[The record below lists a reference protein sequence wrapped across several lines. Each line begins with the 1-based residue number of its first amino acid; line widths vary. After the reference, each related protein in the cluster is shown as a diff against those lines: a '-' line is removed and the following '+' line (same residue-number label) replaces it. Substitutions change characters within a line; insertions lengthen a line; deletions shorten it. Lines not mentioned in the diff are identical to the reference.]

1 MSPHD
6 TRLARIPK
14 LGDGVDVDD
23 ESLLDIP
30 RSRTINP
37 YPEQKDF
44 RGYLAVVLKRKWLI
58 LSLVLMATSAAAI
71 YAFSLPLKYEALAT
85 LRVQPRAF
93 TFTEDGHG
101 VVFQSS
107 DNYDYVNTQII
118 LLSNPQL
125 IRQVVVR
132 LDLQNNPK
140 FLTEPRQ
147 GGFALGLSQLFSRAK
162 AAPSPVESAPVAK
175 SADETGLTETFT
187 VEQTRRMEPYVSA
200 ILSNLKIEQEKYT
213 NLINIRFI
221 HTNPELAMK
230 VVETVAD
237 TFVAQDSRY
246 ETAGTRKAMETLAQ
260 QIAALETGINETEG
274 KRLGYLKTH
283 NLPLGDGKG
292 RNLTTERV
300 GTLSEQLLAAEN
312 DRKNLEAEYQAAMQ
326 TKDPFSVSQVRDS
339 KDVQDTQKAIRELE
353 QRRASLAEIY
363 TPEWPEVRKIESELR
378 KARAHL
384 QDEAGQA
391 IRSLKNNLSAA
402 IAREAKL
409 RAAYNQEQGVANTQ
423 SQDEIE
429 LANLNQRL
437 ETSKQ
442 IHNMLLQRQK
452 EIELNALNKSDMV
465 MIVTPPSVPS
475 VPVGNERS
483 KTVILAFI
491 LSLLAGIGLAYLLEF
506 LDTKLHSVEDIA
518 KHAQLT
524 SLAMIPS
531 FHNGNHAR
539 PWGFIFP
546 NGKRDPGPLALTED
560 LRSPTAEAY
569 RQLRT
574 SLLFSSSGN
583 HPKSILIT
591 SSRPLEGKTTTAIGL
606 AITLAQ
612 SGSNVLLIDCDL
624 RRPRLHSHFNL
635 PNTAGLTTYLSGQ
648 ADVESLIQSCPPQ
661 PNLKVLTSGPAPAN
675 PADSLGSTEMRDLI
689 SAIQESTF
697 VILDSPPATGF
708 ADTGILSTLVDGVVI
723 VAHSENISRV
733 ALQRVKQRL
742 LELGAHVYGVV
753 LNHANAAAHE
763 DYYGDYY
770 SYYKRDEEQSA
781 PEPGPDLAD
790 GSTFSRSPQ

>member
-1 MSPHD
+1 MKSHD
-6 TRLARIPK
+6 TRLTRIPK
-14 LGDGVDVDD
+14 LGDGWDVNE
-23 ESLLDIP
+23 ESALDFSRP
-30 RSRTINP
+30 RTVNAYS
-37 YPEQKDF
+37 EQKDF
-44 RGYLAVVLKRKWLI
+44 RDYLAVVLKRKWLI
-58 LSLVLMATSAAAI
+58 LSLVLIATSAAAI
-71 YAFSLPLKYEALAT
+71 YAFSLPLKYEAPAT

-93 TFTEDGHG
+93 TLVEEGHG
-101 VVFQSS
+101 AVFQSS
-107 DNYDYVNTQII
+107 DNYDYVNTQIV

-125 IRQVVVR
+125 IRRVVAR
-132 LDLQNNPK
+132 LDLQNNPG
-140 FLTEPRQ
+140 FLAEPRQ
-147 GGFALGLSQLFSRAK
+147 GGFVSGLKKLFSRAN
-162 AAPSPVESAPVAK
+162 AAPSPVENAPVAK
-175 SADETGLTETFT
+175 TADETGLTETFT
-187 VEQTRRMEPYVSA
+187 VEQTRQMEPYVSA
-200 ILSNLKIEQEKYT
+200 ILSNLKVGQEKYT
-213 NLINIRFI
+213 NLINIRFT

-230 VVETVAD
+230 VVETIAD

-246 ETAGTRKAMETLAQ
+246 ETAGTRKAMETLAR
-260 QIAALETGINETEG
+260 QIAALETSISETEA
-274 KRLGYLKTH
+274 KRLLYLKTH

-312 DRKNLEAEYQAAMQ
+312 DRKNLEAEYQAAIQ
-326 TKDPFSVSQVRDS
+326 TKDPLSVSQVRDS
-339 KDVQDTQKAIRELE
+339 KDVQETQKSIRELE
-353 QRRASLAEIY
+353 QKRASLAETY
-363 TPEWPEVRKIESELR
+363 TSEWPEVKRIESELR
-378 KARAHL
+378 KVRGHL
-384 QDEAGQA
+384 QNEVGQA
-391 IRSLKNNLSAA
+391 MRAIKTNLNAA

-429 LANLNQRL
+429 LANLNQQL

-452 EIELNALNKSDMV
+452 EIEVNSLNKSDMV
-465 MIVTPPSVPS
+465 MIVTPPSVPT
-475 VPVGNERS
+475 VPIGNERS
-483 KTVILAFI
+483 KTVIVAFI
-491 LSLLAGIGLAYLLEF
+491 LSFLAGIGLAYLLDF
-506 LDTKLHSVEDIA
+506 LDTNLHSVEDIA

-531 FHNGNHAR
+531 FHNGGRAS
-539 PWGFIFP
+539 PWSFLLP
-546 NGKRDPGPLALTED
+546 DGKRNPGPLALTED

-574 SLLFSSSGN
+574 SLLFNSTGN
-583 HPKSILIT
+583 VPKSILIT

-635 PNTAGLTTYLSGQ
+635 PNTAGLTTYLSRA
-648 ADVESLIQSCPPQ
+648 ADVESVIQSYAPQ

-675 PADSLGSTEMRDLI
+675 PADSLGSTEMRNLLSTI
-689 SAIQESTF
+689 RESTF

-723 VAHSENISRV
+723 VAHSENISRA

-742 LELGAHVYGVV
+742 RELGAHVYGVV
-753 LNHANAAAHE
+753 LNHATAAAHE
-763 DYYGDYY
+763 EYYGDYY
-770 SYYKRDEEQSA
+770 SYYNHDEEQSA
-781 PEPGPDLAD
+781 PEPGSDLA
-790 GSTFSRSPQ
+790 GRSTLSQHLQ

>member
-1 MSPHD
+1 MRPHD
-6 TRLARIPK
+6 TRLARIAK
-14 LGDGVDVDD
+14 LGDGWDVDD
-23 ESLLDIP
+23 ESLLDFP
-30 RSRTINP
+30 RPRTVNP

-44 RGYLAVVLKRKWLI
+44 RDYLAVVLKRKWLI
-58 LSLVLMATSAAAI
+58 LSLVLIATSAATI

-125 IRQVVVR
+125 IRLVVAR
-132 LDLQNNPK
+132 LDLQNNPG
-140 FLTEPRQ
+140 FLAEPRQ
-147 GGFALGLSQLFSRAK
+147 GGFASGLKKLFSRANATPPPAESATVAK
-162 AAPSPVESAPVAK
+162 AADESGV
-175 SADETGLTETFT
+175 TETFT
-187 VEQTRRMEPYVSA
+187 VEQTRRMEPYVTA
-200 ILSNLKIEQEKYT
+200 ILSSLKVEQEKYT
-213 NLINIRFI
+213 NLINIRFT

-230 VVETVAD
+230 VVDTVAD
-237 TFVAQDSRY
+237 MFVAQDSRY
-246 ETAGTRKAMETLAQ
+246 ETAGTRKAMETLAR
-260 QIAALETGINETEG
+260 QIAALETGINETEA
-274 KRLGYLKTH
+274 KRLLYLKTH

-312 DRKNLEAEYQAAMQ
+312 DRKNLEAEYQAAIQ

-339 KDVQDTQKAIRELE
+339 KDVQETQKSIRELE
-353 QRRASLAEIY
+353 QKRASLAETY
-363 TPEWPEVRKIESELR
+363 TPEWPEVKRIESELR
-378 KARAHL
+378 KVRGHL
-384 QDEAGQA
+384 QDEVGQA
-391 IRSLKNNLSAA
+391 MRSMKTNLNAA

-437 ETSKQ
+437 ETNKQ

-452 EIELNALNKSDMV
+452 EIELNTLNKSDMV
-465 MIVTPPSVPS
+465 MIVTPPSVPN
-475 VPVGNERS
+475 VPIGNERS

-491 LSLLAGIGLAYLLEF
+491 LSLLAGIGLAYLLDV
-506 LDTKLHSVEDIA
+506 LDTNLHSVEDIA

-531 FHNGNHAR
+531 FHNGGRAS
-539 PWGFIFP
+539 PWSFILP

-574 SLLFSSSGN
+574 SLLFSSAGN
-583 HPKSILIT
+583 TPKSILVT

-612 SGSNVLLIDCDL
+612 AGSSVLLIDCDL
-624 RRPRLHSHFNL
+624 RRPKVHSHFKL
-635 PNTAGLTTYLSGQ
+635 ANTTGLTTYLSGQ
-648 ADVESLIQSCPPQ
+648 ADIESLIQSCSEQ
-661 PNLKVLTSGPAPAN
+661 PNLRLLTSGPLPAN
-675 PADSLGSTEMRDLI
+675 PADLLGSSEMRDLL
-689 SAIQESTF
+689 SPTQEF
-697 VILDSPPATGF
+697 GFIILDSPPAIGF
-708 ADTGILSTLVDGVVI
+708 ADSGILSTLVDGVVI
-723 VAHSENISRV
+723 VVHSEHISKSS
-733 ALQRVKQRL
+733 LQRVKQRL
-742 LELGAHVYGVV
+742 QELGARVYGVV
-753 LNHANAAAHE
+753 LNHANASSYE
-763 DYYGDYY
+763 GFYGDYY
-770 SYYKRDEEQSA
+770 GYYQEDREQSA
-781 PEPGPDLAD
+781 PDPNQAVV
-790 GSTFSRSPQ
+790 S